1 MNFNDL
7 RRRAADGDLSED
19 EALSLVEIAEAS
31 QNVLRSQR
39 DRADVRARATAWI
52 SLDRAL
58 TSLET
63 K

>member
-31 QNVLRSQR
+31 QNVLSSQR

-52 SLDRAL
+52 SLDQAL
-58 TSLET
+58 TSLE
-63 K
+63 KK